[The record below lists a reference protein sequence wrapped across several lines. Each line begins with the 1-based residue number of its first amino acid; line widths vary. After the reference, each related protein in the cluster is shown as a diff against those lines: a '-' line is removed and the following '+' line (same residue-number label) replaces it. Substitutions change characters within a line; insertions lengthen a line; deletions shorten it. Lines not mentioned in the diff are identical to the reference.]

1 MSGRR
6 EDLAGITPMLW
17 SVYKQKV
24 TRLFLE
30 CKRHGKSRVLL
41 FVTFAFAS
49 PLAVFAQIDP
59 GTSFISDTIGLSS
72 GDPRIIAARII
83 QLFLSFLG
91 LIALIVILY
100 GGFTW
105 MTSQGDE
112 EKIDKAKRILTNA
125 VIGLIIIIMSVSI
138 SQFLIRKF
146 LTAAQGGGG
155 GGAGGIGDGGDAF
168 GPGRAP
174 SVGVNALDYHIP
186 ERGARNVSRDTA
198 IALKF
203 KEPIRVGTVL
213 QNGRVNGRAIV
224 VVNVDAPDQVV
235 SLQGEV
241 SDEEETLF
249 IFRPNDLLGSADRT
263 MRYTVSLSD
272 AILTKDGASAF
283 GRGGYSWSFET
294 STRTDSTPPHVVSII
309 PREGATEPRNT
320 IVSVTFSEPVLPAP
334 ILNGAF
340 SVSNGGAAVAG
351 KLLFGNGL
359 TTIEFRTNEA
369 CGRNSCGEQIFCLP
383 ANGRISAHIRT
394 ATPSGQAARARVPFD
409 GVVDLAGNSL
419 DGDRDDAVEGSP
431 ADDVTRSFQTNDA
444 IDLVPPVIRS
454 TTPVADAADVSVQ
467 IGIEALFS
475 KPLAA
480 SSVTTETFSVQ
491 PQPDNGFR
499 VGVENADAE
508 GRAVLRTYAPH
519 LKAGTQHTARATSG
533 IRDTRQNCFM
543 GAGP

>member
-1 MSGRR
+1 
-6 EDLAGITPMLW
+6 MLW
-17 SVYKQKV
+17 SVYTKA
-24 TRLFLE
+24 TRLFLD
-30 CKRHGKSRVLL
+30 RLRLGKSRVLL
-41 FVTFAFAS
+41 FAAFIA
-49 PLAVFAQIDP
+49 LATPSIAFAQIDP

-105 MTSQGDE
+105 MTSQGEE
-112 EKIDKAKRILTNA
+112 EKVDKAKRILTNA

-146 LTAAQGGGG
+146 LTAAQDGGG
-155 GGAGGIGDGGDAF
+155 GGAGSIGDGGDAF
-168 GPGRAP
+168 GRGRAP

-186 ERGARNVSRDTA
+186 ERGARNVSRDTV
-198 IALKF
+198 IVLKF

-213 QNGRVNGRAIV
+213 QDGRVSGRAILV
-224 VVNVDAPDQVV
+224 TNDDVPDQVV
-235 SLQGEV
+235 ALQGEV
-241 SDEEETLF
+241 ADEEETLF
-249 IFRPNDLLGSADRT
+249 VFRPNDLLGSADRT
-263 MRYTVSLSD
+263 TRYTVTLSE
-272 AILTKDGASAF
+272 AILTKDGTAAF
-283 GRGGYSWSFET
+283 GRGGYSWTFET
-294 STRTDSTPPHVVSII
+294 STRTDSTPPYVVSII

-334 ILNGAF
+334 ILSGAF

-383 ANGRISAHIRT
+383 ANGNISARVRS

-409 GVVDLAGNSL
+409 GVVDLAGNAL
-419 DGDRDDAVEGSP
+419 DGDRDDTVEGSP
-431 ADDVTRSFQTNDA
+431 ADDFTLSFRTNDT

-454 TTPVADAADVSVQ
+454 TTPIRDAADINVQ
-467 IGIEALFS
+467 TGIEALFS

-480 SSVTTETFSVQ
+480 SSVTTDTFSVR
-491 PQPDNGFR
+491 PEPEGGFR
-499 VGVENADAE
+499 VGVLNADVE
-508 GRAVLRTYAPH
+508 GRATLRTYAPH
-519 LKAGTQHTARATSG
+519 LQPGVEHTARATSG